1 MQKTY
6 SLVCVSVLL
15 SSTYIKAQDVFDLSL
30 EQLMET
36 KITVNAI
43 EAKPLSLSPA
53 TVSIITENDIS
64 RYGYK
69 NIADAIETVSG
80 FDVLRTFSINRIATA
95 RGILQDN
102 YSNKILLMIN
112 DIPIWS
118 AITGFTIL
126 DRISINQIKQIE
138 VLKGAASVQYGT
150 NAYTGVI
157 NLVLKNTEV
166 NLAQLTLSLGSDD
179 YHYINLQKSINW
191 EDGYFYGSLNYED
204 ESGQYYDFTDAANN
218 NVQFNDKDHIANITG
233 IFKHKSHK
241 LTFNQF
247 ELNNT
252 RFGISATATRGGGLE
267 QEIIGR
273 LLNYAFNFDINDLN
287 KLNFTLT
294 YDESGRTFF
303 RTQNKSIYANTLG
316 KRYNSNL
323 KWLNYFK
330 LSSQNRHIFE
340 LGLDIDKRESNKYNN
355 IDSTNSIVITENNLA
370 DRSIIEKALFSRLN
384 LNFEELTFNL
394 GARITENQE
403 FGTNDSYS
411 LSGLWTASKNH
422 TWRLHYSESYRA
434 PSLFELY
441 FKTDSN
447 SVIGNINLH
456 PETSEVIELG
466 FNYNQDSLSFNS
478 TLYHAKYHNKIF
490 RNSQSYQFESGDFLE
505 NTSVYQNGN
514 TITSAGLES
523 ELKYQNKTGLSA
535 FLNFNWIDGDKGDQ
549 VKNSYNFKYVPK
561 VTSALGISKSFDS
574 YNTSIL
580 LNYRHHTQDAF
591 KDIDRSIT
599 LDLNLS
605 YQQQFSPVKL
615 NHNLKFE
622 NITNET
628 PKIAEY
634 VRRNGADPL
643 KLELETRIYYQLEFI
658 F

>member
-1 MQKTY
+1 MQKVN
-6 SLVCVSVLL
+6 SLTCISILL
-15 SSTYIKAQDVFDLSL
+15 LNTHVYAQDVFDLSI

-36 KITVNAI
+36 KITVNTI
-43 EAKPLSLSPA
+43 EAEPLSLSPA
-53 TVSIITENDIS
+53 TISIITASDIN

-80 FDVLRTFSINRIATA
+80 FDILRTFSINRIATA

-126 DRISINQIKQIE
+126 DRINIKQIKQIE

-157 NLVLKNTEV
+157 NLVLKNTEDD
-166 NLAQLTLSLGSDD
+166 LAQGTLSLGSDD
-179 YHYINLQKSINW
+179 YHHINLQKNISW
-191 EDGYFYGSLNYED
+191 QQGYFYGSVHYED

-218 NVQFNDKDHIANITG
+218 SVQFDDKDQSANITG
-233 IFKHKSHK
+233 ILKHNNHK

-267 QEIIGR
+267 QKIAGK
-273 LLNYAFNFDINDLN
+273 LLNYAFDYDINALN
-287 KLNFTLT
+287 KLNLTLT
-294 YDESGRTFF
+294 YDEAGRTFF

-323 KWLNYFK
+323 KWLNYFSFSTNNQHK
-330 LSSQNRHIFE
+330 FE
-340 LGLDIDKRESNKYNN
+340 LGLDLDKRESIQYNN
-355 IDSTNSIVITENNLA
+355 IDAANKVVLTENNLA
-370 DRSIIEKALFSRLN
+370 DRSVIEKALFSRVN
-384 LNFEELTFNL
+384 LNFNDLTFNL
-394 GARITENQE
+394 GIRFTENQE

-411 LSGLWTASKNH
+411 LAGLWSASKNH
-422 TWRLHYSESYRA
+422 TWRLNYSQSYRS

-447 SVIGNINLH
+447 SVIGNINLN
-456 PETSEVIELG
+456 PETSDVTELG
-466 FNYNQDSLSFNS
+466 YNYKTKYFSFNS
-478 TLYHAKYHNKIF
+478 TLYQAKYHNKIF
-490 RNSQSYQFESGDFLE
+490 RNSQAYQFDDGTFLA

-514 TITSAGLES
+514 TITSVGLES

-535 FLNFNWIDGDKGDQ
+535 FLNFNWLDGNKGDK
-549 VKNSYNFKYVPK
+549 VNNAYNFKYVPK
-561 VTSALGISKSFDS
+561 ITSALGISKTFDL

-580 LNYRHHTQDAF
+580 MNYRDKTQDEF
-591 KDIDRSIT
+591 KNIDSSIT
-599 LDLNLS
+599 LDINLS
-605 YQQQFSPVKL
+605 YQQQLSSIKL
-615 NHNLKFE
+615 NHNLKLE

-628 PKIAEY
+628 PQVAEY